1 MRSTTRSPA
10 RSSRGPTPGRSSRS
24 MLATNCRPRSRTGQ
38 PSAPLELER
47 RRTARRRSSAPPSAR
62 HGRNRGRGG
71 MIIVRL
77 LLFAALAAVG
87 AAVLLWLVKR
97 DPRYLRFIGLTLK
110 FTVLLLLAILLWFA
124 AERLLAPML
133 GPLL

>member
-1 MRSTTRSPA
+1 
-10 RSSRGPTPGRSSRS
+10 
-24 MLATNCRPRSRTGQ
+24 LI
-38 PSAPLELER
+38 L
-47 RRTARRRSSAPPSAR
+47 
-62 HGRNRGRGG
+62 
-71 MIIVRL
+71 VRL
-77 LLFAALAAVG
+77 LLFAALATVG
-87 AAVLLWLVKR
+87 AALLLWLVKR